1 MTGTYEWNPMPHKVN
16 ICCPSCNEL
25 AVFEFC
31 EVVKICK
38 KKDVD
43 YFINNKLFEYEVFQ
57 DSCGHK
63 WHGAVYYAGLHGNSV
78 SAISN
83 LPEGYIATDW
93 NHSKYLYRTH
103 NQDIGSVQCTKCS
116 LRKVHNLNW
125 ELEAYYSIN
134 YKNQNL
140 WAYNRESAQELK
152 KYIESKDR
160 NLKNFKWGN
169 FLLHIPSVFKKQSAR
184 EHVTKKLSKLLK

>member
-1 MTGTYEWNPMPHKVN
+1 MTGIYEWNPMPHKLD
-16 ICCPSCNEL
+16 IRCPSCMEL

-31 EVVKICK
+31 EVVKICL

-43 YFINNKLFEYEVFQ
+43 FFINNKLFEYDIFQ

-63 WHGAVYYAGLHGNSV
+63 WHGAIYYAGLHGGSV

-83 LPEGYIATDW
+83 LPEGYDATDW
-93 NHSKYLYRTH
+93 NHSRFLYRSH
-103 NQDIGSVQCTKCS
+103 NQNLGSVCCTKCN
-116 LRKVHNLNW
+116 LRKVHNLTW
-125 ELEAYYSIN
+125 EDDAYYSIT

-140 WAYNRESAQELK
+140 WAYHRESALELMR
-152 KYIESKDR
+152 YIESKDR
-160 NLKNFKWGN
+160 NLKDYRWSN

-184 EHVTKKLSKLLK
+184 KHVIKKLRKMLG